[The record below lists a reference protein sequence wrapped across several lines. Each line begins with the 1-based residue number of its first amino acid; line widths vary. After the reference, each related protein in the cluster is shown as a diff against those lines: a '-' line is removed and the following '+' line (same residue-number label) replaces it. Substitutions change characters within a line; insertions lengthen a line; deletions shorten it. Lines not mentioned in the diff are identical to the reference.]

1 MSEKIEL
8 SENVMLI
15 DVAYLNFVVVDLK
28 RYFEGVLR
36 RPLPEINLSELT
48 TFLALDAGIEEGKNE
63 TQLLL
68 VYDKESAKL
77 QNCQPSDLKE
87 ELNGV
92 AFSNQFGEFSF
103 ASVPSEEMVSRE
115 ELYLDLLSIVS
126 DCADVKKLI
135 VVSHN
140 EEYGRQVAEAL
151 SEVKEKKIIQF
162 RMDEPEGMIEYQWE
176 MLAYPVMQALG
187 IRGEEL

>member
-115 ELYLDLLSIVS
+115 ELYLDLLSIVA

>member
-115 ELYLDLLSIVS
+115 ELYLDLLSIVA
-126 DCADVKKLI
+126 DCEDVKKLI